1 MRIRADKNKPHSLYV
16 VSTKEEMLYLINKLN
31 GLIRIKVDGFQKAC
45 DSFGIK
51 YIEANYSIE
60 QLDP

>member
-1 MRIRADKNKPHSLYV
+1 
-16 VSTKEEMLYLINKLN
+16 MLYLINKLN

-60 QLDP
+60 QLDPYFCWIGRYRRYYYL